1 MFRATV
7 EETESTSPYE
17 VGVGG
22 LEKSLHVEREA
33 AEVEHAT
40 VGASRGAGGR
50 GTEISASACSPTRRT
65 AVSGSLTPSSYCELL
80 SFSSPVNHNM
90 PNAASEILGPCSKLR
105 ETQTSEISSDQWD
118 QRIGFLD
125 NIYFVLYMGE
135 PQKSQELLKGLV
147 THTGPG

>member
-40 VGASRGAGGR
+40 VGASRGAGGGEQR
-50 GTEISASACSPTRRT
+50 SHWQLHARFELRDIIASAAER
-65 AVSGSLTPSSYCELL
+65 
-80 SFSSPVNHNM
+80 
-90 PNAASEILGPCSKLR
+90 
-105 ETQTSEISSDQWD
+105 
-118 QRIGFLD
+118 
-125 NIYFVLYMGE
+125 
-135 PQKSQELLKGLV
+135 
-147 THTGPG
+147 